1 MESALKQGDLIDA
14 IFCHERQDGSCT
26 GGAVGYDQVT
36 EIEIGQCRG
45 QMGWY
50 DVAII
55 RRGTTDQADEIVPIH
70 AAEYI
75 RLAKTKGGAA

>member
-1 MESALKQGDLIDA
+1 MESALRQGQMINA
-14 IFCHERQDGSCT
+14 IFGPEMQDGDSA

-45 QMGWY
+45 PMGWY

-55 RRGTTDQADEIVPIH
+55 RRGSTDRADEIIPVH
-70 AAEYI
+70 AAEHI
-75 RLAKTKGGAA
+75 RLAKTKGGAE